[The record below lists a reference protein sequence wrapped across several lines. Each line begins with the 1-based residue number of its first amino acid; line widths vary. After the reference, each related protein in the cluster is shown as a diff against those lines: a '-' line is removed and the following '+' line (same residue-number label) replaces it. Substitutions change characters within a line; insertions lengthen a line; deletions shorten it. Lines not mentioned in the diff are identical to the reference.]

1 MWWIGSIA
9 GLRCFGSMP
18 VRFGRACDCCTLEEP
33 SRAASCTSSPTT
45 CYTGLQLQQL
55 MSCYEGRV
63 FVTINELH
71 GTQCLRACLQP
82 QCPHNPQSLC
92 PRGRLNIYEVPLE
105 KIASEQSGMAYH
117 F

>member
-18 VRFGRACDCCTLEEP
+18 VRFRRACDCCTLEEP
-33 SRAASCTSSPTT
+33 SRAASCTSSPTM

-71 GTQCLRACLQP
+71 ATQISMLAGLPPTPVPPQP
-82 QCPHNPQSLC
+82 
-92 PRGRLNIYEVPLE
+92 PRPSPSAPAGGLIYIYV
-105 KIASEQSGMAYH
+105 
-117 F
+117 

>member
-1 MWWIGSIA
+1 MVCGGLGVSPACVASAACRCGLITLAIA
-9 GLRCFGSMP
+9 VPWRT
-18 VRFGRACDCCTLEEP
+18 AEP
-33 SRAASCTSSPTT
+33 SCILYTPSSPTT

-92 PRGRLNIYEVPLE
+92 LHHQAICTRH
-105 KIASEQSGMAYH
+105 SS
-117 F
+117 

>member
-1 MWWIGSIA
+1 MVCG
-9 GLRCFGSMP
+9 GLGVSPACVASAACRCGL
-18 VRFGRACDCCTLEEP
+18 VALLRLLYLGGAEP
-33 SRAASCTSSPTT
+33 SCILYQLTNDV

-92 PRGRLNIYEVPLE
+92 LHHQAICTRH
-105 KIASEQSGMAYH
+105 SS
-117 F
+117 